1 MAPGRKA
8 AMCARH
14 GDVASPFSLATRNLR
29 RNSRK
34 TPHTRALAL
43 LAAQIFS
50 FYFPPCT
57 LHRAPAGQGPSGPG
71 WLATALG
78 FWSGRPLA
86 TGMAWA
92 ALCLYFFLIVIVFSL
107 FLLSFR
113 VRWRRGVVRGAKKRR
128 PAVLAAVFL
137 LLLSKCAFLG
147 SLVFSC
153 RVACW
158 ASHGHRRRC

>member
-1 MAPGRKA
+1 
-8 AMCARH
+8 MCARH

-78 FWSGRPLA
+78 FWSGRALA
-86 TGMAWA
+86 TGTARA
-92 ALCLYFFLIVIVFSL
+92 GLCLIHHHHRASKRVPISQAAHQGTMGGEPGRTIVPGA
-107 FLLSFR
+107 R
-113 VRWRRGVVRGAKKRR
+113 GGRWCETTPGT
-128 PAVLAAVFL
+128 PASGQPRADPAQRLRSGSACAA
-137 LLLSKCAFLG
+137 AG
-147 SLVFSC
+147 
-153 RVACW
+153 
-158 ASHGHRRRC
+158 G